1 MCLEEL
7 EKRGQIFTRLAKKQA
22 ELRPKNIAETANTA
36 FSSSKHPGLSFFLS
50 FFFFFF
56 FGNYVLLASY
66 LSAIKQ
72 FTHRIINNVEIETVI
87 IIIIPTI

>member
-7 EKRGQIFTRLAKKQA
+7 EKRGQILTRLAKKQA

-50 FFFFFF
+50 FFSFF